1 MKDER
6 NISAFSTMPE
16 FIIPL
21 FALTAME
28 IVLGIDN
35 IVFIAILTGRL
46 PASKQALG
54 RNLGLIIALATRVAL
69 LSVLYWIN
77 TGELFEGAIFE
88 LESLYIDVQGVFHAL
103 SNGEHT
109 LDPSAF
115 SEINEITAKDII
127 MLLGGIFLI
136 GKSVHEIHQKFNDGD
151 ASLPSAKQVTF
162 GAVLFQVALLDI
174 VFSLDSVITA
184 VGMARQ
190 LWVMITAMVIAMLV
204 MLIFAKR
211 IADFIESNP
220 TLKMLALSFLI
231 LIGVMLVAESMGTHF
246 NKGYI
251 YFAMAFSLGVEFLN
265 LRLHNKKKRK
275 LAAKVDAAS

>member
-1 MKDER
+1 
-6 NISAFSTMPE
+6 MPE
-16 FIIPL
+16 FIVPL

-46 PASKQALG
+46 PAAKQALG
-54 RNLGLIIALATRVAL
+54 RNLGLIIALGTRVVL
-69 LSVLYWIN
+69 LCVLYWIN
-77 TGELFEGAIFE
+77 TGAVFEGAIFE
-88 LESLYIDVQGVFHAL
+88 LESLYIDVQGIFHAI

-109 LDPSAF
+109 LDAESFA
-115 SEINEITAKDII
+115 EINEITTKDII

-136 GKSVHEIHQKFNDGD
+136 AKSVHEIHQKFDDDNAD
-151 ASLPSAKQVTF
+151 LPSAKQVTF

-211 IADFIESNP
+211 IADFIENNP

-275 LAAKVDAAS
+275 LADAAS

>member
-1 MKDER
+1 
-6 NISAFSTMPE
+6 MPE

-46 PASKQALG
+46 PAAKQALG
-54 RNLGLIIALATRVAL
+54 RNLGLIIALATRVLL
-69 LSVLYWIN
+69 LSVLFQITKEN
-77 TGELFEGAIFE
+77 SVFEGAIFE
-88 LESLYIDVQGVFHAL
+88 LESLHIDVHAIFNAL
-103 SNGEHT
+103 SGGEQSIN
-109 LDPSAF
+109 LDPKVFAAM
-115 SEINEITAKDII
+115 NEVTAKDII

-136 GKSVHEIHQKFNDGD
+136 GKSVHEIHQKFDDSN
-151 ASLPSAKQVTF
+151 ASNPSVKQATF

-211 IADFIESNP
+211 IANFIESNP

-275 LAAKVDAAS
+275 LADVAS

>member
-1 MKDER
+1 
-6 NISAFSTMPE
+6 MPE
-16 FIIPL
+16 FLIPL

-46 PASKQALG
+46 PKAKQALG
-54 RNLGLIIALATRVAL
+54 RNLGLIIALATRILL
-69 LSVLYWIN
+69 LSVLFQITKDN
-77 TGELFEGAIFE
+77 SVFEGAIFE
-88 LESLYIDVQGVFHAL
+88 LESLHIDVHAIFNAL
-103 SNGEHT
+103 SGGEQSMD
-109 LDPSAF
+109 LDPKVFAAM
-115 SEINEITAKDII
+115 NEVTTKDII

-136 GKSVHEIHQKFNDGD
+136 GKSVHEIHQKFDEPNTSELNGRK
-151 ASLPSAKQVTF
+151 ATF
-162 GAVLFQVALLDI
+162 AAVLFQVALLDI

-184 VGMARQ
+184 VGMASQ
-190 LWVMITAMVIAMLV
+190 LWVMIAAMVIAMLV

-211 IADFIESNP
+211 IADFIESHP

-251 YFAMAFSLGVEFLN
+251 YFAMAFSLVVEFLN
-265 LRLHNKKKRK
+265 LRLHNKKIKKIARV
-275 LAAKVDAAS
+275 ADTPN

>member
-1 MKDER
+1 LKDSQ
-6 NISAFSTMPE
+6 NIIAILTMPE
-16 FIIPL
+16 FLIPL

-46 PASKQALG
+46 PESQQALG

-77 TGELFEGAIFE
+77 TGNVFEGAIFT
-88 LESLYIDVQGVFHAL
+88 LESLHIDVQGIFNAL
-103 SNGEHT
+103 SNGDPT
-109 LDPSAF
+109 LSDEAF
-115 SEINEITAKDII
+115 SQMNQITAKDII

-136 GKSVHEIHQKFNDGD
+136 GKSVHEIHQKFDDSN
-151 ASLPSAKQVTF
+151 ASHTGGKQVTF
-162 GAVLFQVALLDI
+162 GAVLFQVALLDV

-184 VGMARQ
+184 VGMASQ

-204 MLIFAKR
+204 MLVFAKR
-211 IADFIESNP
+211 IADFIEGNP

-231 LIGVMLVAESMGTHF
+231 LIGVMLIAESMGTHF

-265 LRLHNKKKRK
+265 LRLHNKKKNK
-275 LAAKVDAAS
+275 MAKAANAG

>member
-1 MKDER
+1 
-6 NISAFSTMPE
+6 MPD
-16 FIIPL
+16 FLIPL

-46 PASKQALG
+46 PAAKQALG
-54 RNLGLIIALATRVAL
+54 RNLGLIIALGTRIAL

-77 TGELFEGAIFE
+77 TGDVFEGAIFE
-88 LESLYIDVQGVFHAL
+88 LQSLHLDV
-103 SNGEHT
+103 NGSF
-109 LDPSAF
+109 SAF
-115 SEINEITAKDII
+115 STGAHALDLEEFKEINEITAKDII

-136 GKSVHEIHQKFNDGD
+136 AKSVHEIHQKFNDSH
-151 ASLPSAKQVTF
+151 ASQSDGKQVTF

-184 VGMARQ
+184 VGMARE

-265 LRLHNKKKRK
+265 LRLHNKRK
-275 LAAKVDAAS
+275 SRLANAENAG

>member
-1 MKDER
+1 
-6 NISAFSTMPE
+6 MPE
-16 FIIPL
+16 FVIPL
-21 FALTAME
+21 LALTAME

-35 IVFIAILTGRL
+35 IVFIAILTARL
-46 PASKQALG
+46 PVAKQTLG

-77 TGELFEGAIFE
+77 TGSVFEGAVFK
-88 LESLYIDVQGVFHAL
+88 LESLFIDVEAVFQAI
-103 SNGEHT
+103 SAGEHS
-109 LDPSAF
+109 LDPAALE
-115 SEINEITAKDII
+115 EINNITTKDII
-127 MLLGGIFLI
+127 MFLGGIFLI
-136 GKSVHEIHQKFNDGD
+136 AKSVHEIHQKFSDSDSTAEDG
-151 ASLPSAKQVTF
+151 KKVTF
-162 GAVLFQVALLDI
+162 GAVLVQVALLDI

-190 LWVMITAMVIAMLV
+190 LWVMITAMVIAMAV

-211 IADFIESNP
+211 IADFIERNP

-265 LRLHNKKKRK
+265 LRLRDKKRRK
-275 LAAKVDAAS
+275 RLPAT

>member
-1 MKDER
+1 
-6 NISAFSTMPE
+6 MPE

-46 PASKQALG
+46 PAAKQALG
-54 RNLGLIIALATRVAL
+54 RNLGLIIALSTRVAL
-69 LSVLYWIN
+69 LCVLYWIN
-77 TGELFEGAIFE
+77 TGAVFEGAIFK
-88 LESLYIDVQGVFHAL
+88 LDSLNIDVIGIFNSI
-103 SNGEHT
+103 SNGEES
-109 LDPSAF
+109 LERASAAF
-115 SEINEITAKDII
+115 AEINNITAKDII

-136 GKSVHEIHQKFNDGD
+136 GKSVHEIHQKFDDSQSTQTGG
-151 ASLPSAKQVTF
+151 KQVTF
-162 GAVLFQVALLDI
+162 GGVLFQVALLDI

-190 LWVMITAMVIAMLV
+190 LWVMITAMVIAMFV

-211 IADFIESNP
+211 IADFIESHP

-275 LAAKVDAAS
+275 LENATDAADAVI

>member
-1 MKDER
+1 
-6 NISAFSTMPE
+6 MPE

-54 RNLGLIIALATRVAL
+54 RNLGLIIALGTRVAL

-77 TGELFEGAIFE
+77 TGEVFEGAIFK
-88 LESLYIDVQGVFHAL
+88 LESLFIDVQGVFHAL

-109 LDPSAF
+109 LDAISFA
-115 SEINEITAKDII
+115 EINEVTMKDII

-136 GKSVHEIHQKFNDGD
+136 GKSVHEIHQKFDDSN
-151 ASLPSAKQVTF
+151 ASNPNVKQATF

-190 LWVMITAMVIAMLV
+190 LWVMITAMVIAMIV

-211 IADFIESNP
+211 IANFIESNP

-275 LAAKVDAAS
+275 QARALENAN

>member
-1 MKDER
+1 
-6 NISAFSTMPE
+6 MPE
-16 FIIPL
+16 FLIPL

-46 PASKQALG
+46 PKAKQALG
-54 RNLGLIIALATRVAL
+54 RNLGLIIALATRILL
-69 LSVLYWIN
+69 LSVLFQITKDN
-77 TGELFEGAIFE
+77 SVFEGAIFE
-88 LESLYIDVQGVFHAL
+88 LESLHIDVHAIFNAL
-103 SNGEHT
+103 SNGEHA
-109 LDPSAF
+109 LEDADF
-115 SEINEITAKDII
+115 ALMNEITAKDII
-127 MLLGGIFLI
+127 MLLGGIYLI
-136 GKSVHEIHQKFNDGD
+136 GKSVHEIHQKFDDSQANQTGG
-151 ASLPSAKQVTF
+151 KQVTF

-190 LWVMITAMVIAMLV
+190 LWVMITAMVIAMAV
-204 MLIFAKR
+204 MLVFAKR

-265 LRLHNKKKRK
+265 LRLHAQKKAKLKRT
-275 LAAKVDAAS
+275 AENAN

>member
-1 MKDER
+1 
-6 NISAFSTMPE
+6 MPE
-16 FIIPL
+16 FLIPL

-46 PASKQALG
+46 PEAKQALG

-77 TGELFEGAIFE
+77 TGNVFEGAIFT
-88 LESLYIDVQGVFHAL
+88 LESLHIDVQGIFNAL
-103 SNGEHT
+103 SNGDPT
-109 LDPSAF
+109 LSDEAF
-115 SEINEITAKDII
+115 SQMNQITAKDII

-136 GKSVHEIHQKFNDGD
+136 GKSVHEIHQKFDDSN
-151 ASLPSAKQVTF
+151 PSHTGGKQVTF
-162 GAVLFQVALLDI
+162 GAVLFQVALLDV

-184 VGMARQ
+184 VGMASQ

-204 MLIFAKR
+204 MLVFAKR
-211 IADFIESNP
+211 IADFIEGNP

-231 LIGVMLVAESMGTHF
+231 LIGVMLIAESMGTHF

-265 LRLHNKKKRK
+265 LRLHNKKKK
-275 LAAKVDAAS
+275 KMAKAANAG

>member
-1 MKDER
+1 
-6 NISAFSTMPE
+6 MPE

-46 PASKQALG
+46 PAAKQALG
-54 RNLGLIIALATRVAL
+54 RNLGLIIALGTRIAL

-77 TGELFEGAIFE
+77 TGDVFEGAIFE
-88 LESLYIDVQGVFHAL
+88 LESLHIDVHGVFNAL
-103 SNGEHT
+103 SNGEHA
-109 LDPSAF
+109 LDPEAF
-115 SEINEITAKDII
+115 AEMNEITAKDII

-136 GKSVHEIHQKFNDGD
+136 GKSVHEIHQKFDDSHANQSDGKK
-151 ASLPSAKQVTF
+151 ATF

-190 LWVMITAMVIAMLV
+190 LWVMITAMVIAMAV

-265 LRLHNKKKRK
+265 LRLHAKKKAK
-275 LAAKVDAAS
+275 LRRTTESAS